1 MQLFSSFWDY
11 IEVMDAKQN
20 YKHEANK
27 KKNYATEYHSTICKR
42 VSARDI
48 VNVEESN
55 RIIETKSRKKKEKNI
70 QKVHKNYSHIL

>member
-1 MQLFSSFWDY
+1 
-11 IEVMDAKQN
+11 MDAKQN

-55 RIIETKSRKKKEKNI
+55 RIIETKSRKKKKKIFKRYIKIIVIYCN
-70 QKVHKNYSHIL
+70 